1 MNWSKRRL
9 TSLLQLELGRGC
21 LYEWPFSEENDLG
34 AGPGLLS
41 CRHKPPTPAGRT
53 VPAGCTGAQRSSSA
67 RMGGLSR
74 IQGARVGGLGKGRGR
89 IQENLPENPARP
101 SPLTHPPAEAPPLPT
116 DKGGAC
122 TEATCLWGAWPR
134 GAKARPTASQ
144 SFQFFCLSIET

>member
-9 TSLLQLELGRGC
+9 TPLLQLELGRGC
-21 LYEWPFSEENDLG
+21 PYEWPFSEENDLG

-41 CRHKPPTPAGRT
+41 CRRVASPQPH
-53 VPAGCTGAQRSSSA
+53 
-67 RMGGLSR
+67 
-74 IQGARVGGLGKGRGR
+74 GARGVHRCAKQLLSQDGRARENPGRARTEWGVVGGR

-101 SPLTHPPAEAPPLPT
+101 RPPLTHPPAEAPPLPT

-134 GAKARPTASQ
+134 GAKAIPLRLKVLS
-144 SFQFFCLSIET
+144 SFACL